1 MNMGK
6 ETIFTGGC
14 LCGAVRYE
22 AQPDLT
28 TAYYCH
34 CRDCQIG
41 SGSAFHASV
50 IAPDSSFRVVSGE
63 TSTYTKTADSGTDI
77 DRVFCPKCGTPV
89 WWVSDTDPGK
99 VILTISGLDNPEAI
113 TPLIE
118 LYTKSALSWSRIPEG
133 TDKFREDTFDPN

>member
-1 MNMGK
+1 MSDD
-6 ETIFTGGC
+6 ISVGGC

-22 AQPDLT
+22 AQPDLS

-41 SGSAFHASV
+41 SGSAFSVSV
-50 IAPDSSFRVVSGE
+50 IAPESSFRVVKWE

-89 WWVSDTDPGK
+89 WWISDNYPGQ
-99 VILTISGLDNPEAI
+99 VILTISGLDDPEAF
-113 TPLIE
+113 TPVREIW
-118 LYTKSALSWSRIPEG
+118 TKSIVSWSRIPEG
-133 TDKFREDTFDPN
+133 IGKFRKGYLSSK